1 MKKLKS
7 MINLEP
13 RVIED
18 ISAMFEKFPHD
29 NVVSQA
35 LFSLVRGGFYSLAL

>member
-7 MINLEP
+7 IMGLEP
-13 RVIED
+13 RAIED
-18 ISAMFEKFPHD
+18 ISAMFESFPHD

-35 LFSLVRGGFYSLAL
+35 LFSLVRIDFDD